1 MIVVTSATELTVQ
14 TFEVTKEEM
23 IAAPIEIVFETL
35 LEQLGPS
42 FEPAEGMSLH
52 MVLEAWPGGRWYR
65 DLGSNRGHFWGHVQV
80 IKPPALLEITGPLA
94 MSYPATSHVQCRLT
108 AEGGLTR
115 LKFVHRAM
123 GFAPEHQEEG
133 FAQGWARVLTS
144 IREAAERRTGA
155 SGGNRQTTR
164 GDV

>member
-1 MIVVTSATELTVQ
+1 MTVATTASELTVQ
-14 TFEVTKEEM
+14 TFEVAKEET
-23 IAAPIEIVFETL
+23 IAAPIEIVFETM

-65 DLGSNRGHFWGHVQV
+65 DLGNKAGHLWGHVQV
-80 IKPPALLEITGPLA
+80 IKPPSLLEIYGPLA
-94 MSYPATSHVQCRLT
+94 MSYPAVSHVQCRLT
-108 AEGGLTR
+108 ADGDLTR

-123 GFAPEHQEEG
+123 AFAPKARDD

-144 IREAAERRTGA
+144 IREAAERRRA
-155 SGGNRQTTR
+155 SGERR
-164 GDV
+164 